1 MDDAWASLEPH
12 WQAAFE
18 LMWEAYV
25 AGTIPVGAVI
35 TDGTGAVVA
44 RGRNRITEEH
54 EGSVAGTRL
63 AHAEINALTQL
74 PASSRYVDHTIH
86 STLEPCLL
94 CFGALSIS
102 RLGAIDYAAS
112 DPYAGACR
120 IEIDIPLVQ
129 NGPIAVTGP
138 IAGWPELLSQSLVIA
153 NWHTRA
159 SPWRLYRAIELFPPE
174 AHDSA
179 ARLLALQPSLDLE
192 AGLPALLPRILSD
205 VLA

>member
-1 MDDAWASLEPH
+1 MDDAWGSLEPH

-35 TDGTGAVVA
+35 TDATGAIVA

-54 EGSVAGTRL
+54 AGTVAGSRL
-63 AHAEINALTQL
+63 AHAEIEALMQL
-74 PASSRYVDHTIH
+74 PSSSRYVDHTMH

-94 CFGALSIS
+94 CFGALSVS
-102 RLGAIDYAAS
+102 RLGAVAYAAP
-112 DPYAGACR
+112 DPYAGACHVQ
-120 IEIDIPLVQ
+120 IEIPLVQ

-138 IAGWPELLSQSLVIA
+138 MQGWPALLSQTLVIA

-159 SPWRLYRAIELFPPE
+159 SPWRLFRAIEPFPAE
-174 AHDSA
+174 AHEGA
-179 ARLLALQPSLDLE
+179 ERLLALQPGLDLD
-192 AGLPALLPRILSD
+192 AGLPTLLPRLRSD
-205 VLA
+205 VLG

>member
-1 MDDAWASLEPH
+1 MDDTWGSLEPH
-12 WQAAFE
+12 WQVAFE
-18 LMWEAYV
+18 LMWRAYV
-25 AGTIPVGAVI
+25 VGTIPVGAVV
-35 TDGTGAVVA
+35 TDSTGKIVA

-54 EGSVAGTRL
+54 VGSVTGTRL
-63 AHAEINALTQL
+63 AHAEIDALIQL
-74 PASSRYVDHTIH
+74 PASSRYVDHTVH

-102 RLGAIDYAAS
+102 RVGAVAYAAS
-112 DPYAGACR
+112 DPYAGACHV
-120 IEIDIPLVQ
+120 EIDIPLVQ

-138 IAGWPELLSQSLVIA
+138 LVGWPALLSQTLVIA

-159 SPWRLYRAIELFPPE
+159 SPWRLFRAIEPFPPA

-179 ARLLALQPSLDLE
+179 ERMLGLQPSLDLD
-192 AGLPALLPRILSD
+192 AGLPALLPRLLSD